1 VLIDSRLSP
10 AKKAML
16 PIGKTA
22 LPPSR
27 SIALPTCGPRKPDTN
42 SERVKAQKKS
52 WVEIPSEAEI
62 GTANIAGK

>member
-1 VLIDSRLSP
+1 MLIDSRLSP
-10 AKKAML
+10 AKKATL
-16 PIGKTA
+16 PMGRTA

-27 SIALPTCGPRKPDTN
+27 SIALPTWGPRKPETN
-42 SERVKAQKKS
+42 SDRVKAQKKS